1 MTDIKKQ
8 DPFYIDVISDVVC
21 PWCFLGKRRLDA
33 ALRQFPTQSIEVRWR
48 PFQLDPSIPDG
59 GFDRSGY
66 LTRKFGS
73 IDRLA
78 EVQGRLTDIGK
89 DVNIHF
95 KFSEIQRAPNTIKA
109 HRLIRWAYRFGRQDE
124 IVESIFISYFENGL
138 DIGDPL
144 VLASLA
150 DLSGFNREEIY
161 DRLVSDEDRES
172 VAQEA
177 HKATEIGVQG
187 VPFFIFGG
195 KLSVSGA
202 EPVET
207 LAHAIREAIA
217 MS

>member
-1 MTDIKKQ
+1 MTDIKNP
-8 DPFYIDVISDVVC
+8 DPFYIDVILDVVC

-78 EVQGRLTDIGK
+78 EVQGRLTDLGK

-95 KFSEIQRAPNTIKA
+95 KFSEIQRAPNTINA

-207 LAHAIREAIA
+207 LAHTIREAIA

>member
-1 MTDIKKQ
+1 MTDIKNP
-8 DPFYIDVISDVVC
+8 DPFYIDVILDVVC

-78 EVQGRLTDIGK
+78 EVQGRLTDLGK

-95 KFSEIQRAPNTIKA
+95 KFSEIQRAPNTINA

-161 DRLVSDEDRES
+161 DRLVSDEDRKS

-207 LAHAIREAIA
+207 LAHTIREAIA